1 MVNSANKF
9 EDAAVLVSLNFSCA
23 LCVRR
28 GLFN

>member
-9 EDAAVLVSLNFSCA
+9 EDAVVLLSLKFSCA
-23 LCVRR
+23 LCVRC